1 MPTLAKLADAD
12 AGKFPLA
19 KVCTDNEHELATTY
33 DIRSLPTVKI
43 FRHGEVADEF
53 MGVHPESAIRQIIDR
68 HVSRESDTMVEAAL
82 LAHRES
88 KTEEATELLQK
99 AMDTELGN
107 DRGKIE
113 LTKDLSR
120 AVLRLDDAEKLLDR
134 ITKLD
139 SEGIALVAYIE
150 FVRIAADALPMAEL
164 EPAISLDSNNCGACH
179 KLSALQV
186 LENDYDSALQ
196 QLMEIVKQNRKFGA
210 DTGRRHMVALFG
222 MLGNDNDLAGKYRNL
237 LSMALN

>member
-12 AGKFPLA
+12 AGKFLLA
-19 KVCTDNEHELATTY
+19 KVCAGNERELVTTY
-33 DIRSLPTVKI
+33 DIRSLPTAKI
-43 FRHGEVADEF
+43 FRHGKVADEF

-82 LAHRES
+82 LAHRDS
-88 KTEEATELLQK
+88 KTEEATELRQK

-150 FVRIAADALPMAEL
+150 FARIAADALPMAEL
-164 EPAISLDSNNCGACH
+164 EPAIFLDSNNCGARH

-196 QLMEIVKQNRKFGA
+196 QLLEIIKQNRKFGA
-210 DTGRRHMVALFG
+210 DAGRRHMVALFN
-222 MLGNDNDLAGKYRNL
+222 MLGNSNDLAGKYRNL